1 MMSLRRC
8 TVAVAAGGLMVGG
21 GLVFGQTP
29 ASDRLETLADAL
41 SRQPAWTA
49 DYRQEYVPAGMTLGE
64 EATGRV
70 WVSWPD
76 RAVFHTGDPVI
87 RLMGLDGRVAR
98 LVDLEAGSCDEH
110 HLSDREWERF
120 PLAALLDPEGA
131 SQRFDLAEQ
140 GASGLVLRPREP
152 GGVDRLEVAL
162 NDDGLPA
169 EVVIV
174 DPQGATNRLRFSSWH
189 PSGGPPG
196 DDWLPKPPSG
206 MTCATDPGALE

>member
-1 MMSLRRC
+1 MSFRRRII
-8 TVAVAAGGLMVGG
+8 VVAAGGLMAGG
-21 GLVFGQTP
+21 GLVSGQTST
-29 ASDRLETLADAL
+29 SDRLEALTDAL
-41 SRQPAWTA
+41 SAQPSWTA

-64 EATGRV
+64 EAAGRV

-76 RAVFHTGDPVI
+76 RALFHTGDPVI

-120 PLAALLDPEGA
+120 PLAALLDPDGA
-131 SQRFDLAEQ
+131 SQRFDLSEQ
-140 GASGLVLRPREP
+140 GESGLVLRPREV
-152 GGVDRLEVAL
+152 GGVDRLEVVL
-162 NDDGLPA
+162 NDDGLPV

-189 PSGGPPG
+189 PSGGPPA
-196 DDWLPKPPSG
+196 DAWLPEAPPG
-206 MTCATDPGALE
+206 MTCVTDPGALE